1 MRQVSLPQIG
11 PDRPMQRSRKI
22 LFLADAGP
30 QVGGGHVM
38 RCLTLAG
45 VLQDLGASC
54 AFMAT
59 PAVAAVIK
67 AFAKP
72 GMEMIPCESDAM
84 VEAACGVSSDAVV
97 VDHYGLQASDE
108 TRLRAGRLLIALD
121 DAPGRTH
128 DCDLLVDS
136 AIDRQAAD
144 YEPWVPK
151 GRQIWTGPSFALVRP
166 EFAAA
171 RRKVLERRDRDGDV
185 RSILVSLGLT
195 DVGGITAEVVEAIL
209 STGIEAR
216 LLAVVGSS
224 APSLPRLRELS
235 AIHANLRVEVDVK
248 AMAPIIGEADLAIGA
263 GGSST
268 WERCCLGLPGI
279 TLVLAENQADMAAR
293 LDAQGVTKTLDVRQ
307 PGFADRLGQAL
318 KSLVNDSAARR
329 SMSAK
334 ASLLCDGLGA
344 ERTARKI
351 LAL

>member
-1 MRQVSLPQIG
+1 
-11 PDRPMQRSRKI
+11 MQRSRKI

-30 QVGGGHVM
+30 VVGGGHVM

-54 AFMAT
+54 AFMAP
-59 PAVAAVIK
+59 PAVAAVVK

-72 GMEMIPCESDAM
+72 GVELIPCAAETM
-84 VEAACGVSSDAVV
+84 VEAACSVSSDAVV
-97 VDHYGLQASDE
+97 VDHYGLQSSDE
-108 TRLRAGRLLIALD
+108 TRLRASRLLIALD
-121 DAPGRTH
+121 DAPGRPH

-151 GRQIWTGPSFALVRP
+151 ASQIWTGPNFALVRP

-195 DVGGITAEVVEAIL
+195 DVGGITADVVEAIL

-216 LLAVVGSS
+216 LLAVVGSA

-235 AIHANLRVEVDVK
+235 AIHANLRVEVDVR
-248 AMAPIIGEADLAIGA
+248 AMAPVVGEADLAIGA

-279 TLVLAENQADMAAR
+279 TLVLADNQADMAAR
-293 LDAQGVTKTLDVRQ
+293 LETHGVTKTLDVRL
-307 PGFADRLGQAL
+307 PGFADRLTAVL
-318 KSLVNDSAARR
+318 NDLVNDSAARR

-351 LAL
+351 LGL

>member
-1 MRQVSLPQIG
+1 MRQVNLTQIG
-11 PDRPMQRSRKI
+11 PDRLMQRSRKI
-22 LFLADAGP
+22 LFLADAGE

-54 AFMAT
+54 AFMAS
-59 PAVAAVIK
+59 PAVTAVIR

-72 GMEMIPCESDAM
+72 GMELIPCAPETM
-84 VEAACGVSSDAVV
+84 IEAACEVSSDAVV

-108 TRLRAGRLLIALD
+108 TQLRAGRLLIALD
-121 DAPGRTH
+121 DAPGRPH

-136 AIDRQAAD
+136 AIDRQPGD

-151 GRQIWTGPSFALVRP
+151 GSQIWTGPNFALVRP

-195 DVGGITAEVVEAIL
+195 DVGGITADVVEAIL
-209 STGIEAR
+209 STAIESR
-216 LLAVVGSS
+216 VLAVVGSA
-224 APSLPRLRELS
+224 APSLPRLREMS
-235 AIHANLRVEVDVK
+235 ALHPNLRIEVDVK
-248 AMAPIIGEADLAIGA
+248 AMAPVVGEADLAIGA

-279 TLVLAENQADMAAR
+279 TLVLAANQADMAAR
-293 LDAQGVTKTLDVRQ
+293 LETHGVTKTLDVRLPAFTQ
-307 PGFADRLGQAL
+307 RLTQTVTGL
-318 KSLVNDSAARR
+318 FNDSAARR

-334 ASLLCDGLGA
+334 GSLICDGLGA

>member
-1 MRQVSLPQIG
+1 
-11 PDRPMQRSRKI
+11 MQRSRKI

-45 VLQDLGASC
+45 VLQDLGAQC
-54 AFMAT
+54 VFMAP
-59 PAVAAVIK
+59 PAVAAVVK

-72 GMEMIPCESDAM
+72 GVELIPCAPDAM
-84 VEAACGVSSDAVV
+84 VEAACAVTSDAVV

-108 TRLRAGRLLIALD
+108 ARLRAGRLLIALD
-121 DAPGRTH
+121 DAPGRAH

-136 AIDRQAAD
+136 AIDRRPAD
-144 YEPWVPK
+144 YEPWVPE
-151 GRQIWTGPSFALVRP
+151 GSQIWTGPSFALVRP

-195 DVGGITAEVVEAIL
+195 DVGGITAEVVEALL
-209 STGIEAR
+209 STGIDSR
-216 LLAVVGSS
+216 ILAVVGSA

-248 AMAPIIGEADLAIGA
+248 AMSPVIGEADLAIGA

-268 WERCCLGLPGI
+268 WERCCLGLPTI
-279 TLVLAENQADMAAR
+279 TLVLADNQADMAAR
-293 LDAQGVTKTLDVRQ
+293 MDAHGVTKTLDVRQ
-307 PGFADRLGQAL
+307 SGFAKRLTETVTN
-318 KSLVNDSAARR
+318 LVNDSPARR

>member
-1 MRQVSLPQIG
+1 
-11 PDRPMQRSRKI
+11 
-22 LFLADAGP
+22 
-30 QVGGGHVM
+30 
-38 RCLTLAG
+38 
-45 VLQDLGASC
+45 
-54 AFMAT
+54 MAP
-59 PAVAAVIK
+59 PAVAAVVK
-67 AFAKP
+67 TFAKP
-72 GMEMIPCESDAM
+72 GVELIPCTAETM

-97 VDHYGLQASDE
+97 VDHYGLPASDE

-121 DAPGRTH
+121 DAPGRAH

-136 AIDRQAAD
+136 AIDRQPAD
-144 YEPWVPK
+144 YEPWVPQ
-151 GRQIWTGPSFALVRP
+151 GSQIWTGPNFALVRP

-171 RRKVLERRDRDGDV
+171 RRKVVERRDRDGDV

-195 DVGGITAEVVEAIL
+195 DVGGVTAEVVEAIL

-279 TLVLAENQADMAAR
+279 TLVLADNQADMAAR
-293 LDAQGVTKTLDVRQ
+293 LETHGVTKTLDVRL
-307 PGFADRLGQAL
+307 PGFADRLTAVL
-318 KSLVNDSAARR
+318 RDLVKDSAARR

>member
-1 MRQVSLPQIG
+1 MRQVSLPKIG
-11 PDRPMQRSRKI
+11 PNRPMQRSRKI
-22 LFLADAGP
+22 VFLADAGP
-30 QVGGGHVM
+30 RVGGGHVM

-54 AFMAT
+54 AFMAP
-59 PAVAAVIK
+59 PAVAAVVK

-72 GMEMIPCESDAM
+72 GVELITCTAETM
-84 VEAACGVSSDAVV
+84 VEAACSVSSEAVV

-108 TRLRAGRLLIALD
+108 RQLRAGRLLIALD
-121 DAPGRTH
+121 DAPGRPH

-151 GRQIWTGPSFALVRP
+151 ASQIWTGPNFALVRP

-171 RRKVLERRDRDGDV
+171 RRKVLERRDGDV

-195 DVGGITAEVVEAIL
+195 DVGAVTADVVEAIL

-279 TLVLAENQADMAAR
+279 TLVLADNQADLAAR
-293 LDAQGVTKTLDVRQ
+293 LDAHGVTKTLDVRLS
-307 PGFADRLGQAL
+307 GFADRLTAVL
-318 KSLVNDSAARR
+318 NDLVNDSSARR
-329 SMSAK
+329 SMSIK

-351 LAL
+351 LGL

>member
-1 MRQVSLPQIG
+1 
-11 PDRPMQRSRKI
+11 
-22 LFLADAGP
+22 
-30 QVGGGHVM
+30 
-38 RCLTLAG
+38 
-45 VLQDLGASC
+45 
-54 AFMAT
+54 
-59 PAVAAVIK
+59 
-67 AFAKP
+67 
-72 GMEMIPCESDAM
+72 M
-84 VEAACGVSSDAVV
+84 VEAACSVSSDAVV
-97 VDHYGLQASDE
+97 VDHYGLQSSDE

-121 DAPGRTH
+121 DAPGRAH

-136 AIDRQAAD
+136 AIDRQPAD
-144 YEPWVPK
+144 YEPWVPQ
-151 GRQIWTGPSFALVRP
+151 GSQIWTGPSFALVRP

-171 RRKVLERRDRDGDV
+171 RRKVVERRDRDGDV

-195 DVGGITAEVVEAIL
+195 DVGAVTADVVEAIL

-279 TLVLAENQADMAAR
+279 TLVLADNQADMAAR
-293 LDAQGVTKTLDVRQ
+293 LDAQGVTKTLDVRL
-307 PGFADRLGQAL
+307 PDFADRLTQAL
-318 KSLVNDSAARR
+318 SSLVNDSAARR